1 MTNELVSCSAL
12 CRTFGSLKALDD
24 LDLTLK
30 RGRIV
35 GLAAP
40 NGAGKTTLIK
50 ILAGILQPT
59 SGSALIDGRSPGVY
73 TKSITSYMPD
83 RPSFAEW
90 MKVQDALD
98 LFSDFYADFDLTKA
112 GEICRIAF
120 EKLDI
125 IRITGVYYEP
135 NAASGRVLEKVGF
148 EYEGTRK
155 NGVAKG
161 DKIYDLCMTG
171 LLKERFQEN
180 Q

>member
-98 LFSDFYADFDLTKA
+98 LFSVFYADFDLTKA
-112 GEICRIAF
+112 GEICRI
-120 EKLDI
+120 L
-125 IRITGVYYEP
+125 
-135 NAASGRVLEKVGF
+135 
-148 EYEGTRK
+148 
-155 NGVAKG
+155 
-161 DKIYDLCMTG
+161 
-171 LLKERFQEN
+171 
-180 Q
+180 